1 MKFTCEKSKL
11 SSAIS
16 VAIRTVA
23 SKSAIA
29 ALEGIHVRAG
39 EDLQLTGFN
48 LETGVTVR
56 VEAEIEETGVCV
68 MPARLFF
75 DIVRKLPDD
84 DVSFSMDESRKVSI
98 RSGISSFSIMAID
111 AEEYP
116 ELPDVEFTNG
126 IQIPQRELR
135 ELISG
140 TLFSVS
146 QNLARPILTGCLV
159 EVENDAITMV
169 AVDGFRLARR
179 SYHPAEPTGRLLKFV
194 VPADALREVEKILD
208 DTDEPAVFTIG
219 PRHILFE
226 MGPTTL
232 VCRILEGE
240 FMDWRR
246 VMPEFHPISLCAN
259 VASLTDSIE
268 RVSLIVSEKVKS
280 PVRCVFSQDRAD
292 FRTVT
297 TVGAAHDVCS
307 MTGDGKDLEIGFNC
321 RYLLDALRAVP
332 TGEVMLELSNALSP
346 IVLTPCEGSEKD
358 FSYMVLPVR
367 LKAGM

>member
-1 MKFTCEKSKL
+1 MKFTCEKSEL

-16 VAIRTVA
+16 VAIRAVA
-23 SKSAIA
+23 PKSAIPS
-29 ALEGIHVRAG
+29 LEGIHLHAG

-48 LETGVTVR
+48 LETGITVR
-56 VEAEIEETGVCV
+56 LEANIQESGVCV

-75 DIVRKLPDD
+75 DIVRKLPDEE
-84 DVSFSMDESRKVSI
+84 VSFSMDADHKVSI
-98 RSGISSFSIMAID
+98 RSGITSFTIMAID

-116 ELPDVEFTNG
+116 TLPDVEFTNG
-126 IQIPQRELR
+126 IRIPQRELR

-140 TLFSVS
+140 TIFSVS

-179 SYHPAEPTGRLLKFV
+179 SYHPAEPTGRLMKFV
-194 VPADALREVEKILD
+194 VPADALREVEKILG
-208 DTDEPAVFTIG
+208 DTDEPAVFTLG

-226 MGPTTL
+226 MGATTL
-232 VCRILEGE
+232 VCRVIEGE

-246 VMPEFHPISLCAN
+246 VIPEFRPITLCAN
-259 VASLTDSIE
+259 VAALTDSIE
-268 RVSLIVSEKVKS
+268 RVSLIISEKIKS

-292 FRTVT
+292 FRTT
-297 TVGAAHDVCS
+297 TTIGTAHDVCAMS
-307 MTGDGKDLEIGFNC
+307 GDGKDLEIGFNC

-332 TGEVMLELSNALSP
+332 TGEVMLELSKDLSP
-346 IVLTPCEGSEKD
+346 IVLTPCEDSEKD
-358 FSYMVLPVR
+358 YTYMVLPVR
-367 LKAGM
+367 LKADM

>member
-1 MKFTCEKSKL
+1 MKFTSEKAKL
-11 SSAIS
+11 SSAIA

-23 SKSAIA
+23 PKSAIP

-56 VEAEIEETGVCV
+56 VEAEIEEPGVCV

-75 DIVRKLPDD
+75 DIVRKLPDE
-84 DVSFSMDESRKVSI
+84 DV
-98 RSGISSFSIMAID
+98 SFSIMAID

-126 IQIPQRELR
+126 IRIPQKELR

-179 SYHPAEPTGRLLKFV
+179 SYHPAEQTGRLLKFV

-208 DTDEPAVFTIG
+208 DSDEPAVFTLG

-259 VASLTDSIE
+259 VAALTDSIE

-358 FSYMVLPVR
+358 FAYMVLPVR

>member
-11 SSAIS
+11 SAAVA

-23 SKSAIA
+23 PKSAIA
-29 ALEGIHVRAG
+29 ALEGIHLRAG
-39 EDLQLTGFN
+39 EDLQITGFN
-48 LETGVTVR
+48 LETGITVR
-56 VEAEIEETGVCV
+56 VDARIEETGVCV

-75 DIVRKLPDD
+75 DIVRKLPDE
-84 DVSFSMDESRKVSI
+84 DVSFSMDEGRKVSI
-98 RSGISSFSIMAID
+98 RSGIASFSIMAID

-126 IQIPQRELR
+126 IRIPQRELR

-179 SYHPAEPTGRLLKFV
+179 SYHPEEPTGRLLKFV
-194 VPADALREVEKILD
+194 VPADALREVEKILG
-208 DTDEPAVFTIG
+208 DTDEPAIFTLG

-232 VCRILEGE
+232 VCRVLEGE

-259 VASLTDSIE
+259 VAALTDSIE

-280 PVRCVFSQDRAD
+280 PVRCVFSLDRAD

-297 TVGAAHDVCS
+297 TIGAAHDVCAI
-307 MTGDGKDLEIGFNC
+307 TGDGKNLEIGFNC

-346 IVLTPCEGSEKD
+346 IVLTPCEDSDRD
-358 FSYMVLPVR
+358 FAYMVLPVR
-367 LKAGM
+367 LKAGI